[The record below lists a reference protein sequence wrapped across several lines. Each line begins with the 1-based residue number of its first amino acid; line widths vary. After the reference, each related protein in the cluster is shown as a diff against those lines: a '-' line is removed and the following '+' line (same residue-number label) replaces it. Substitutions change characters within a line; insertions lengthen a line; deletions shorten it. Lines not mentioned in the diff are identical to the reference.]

1 MQDKRVERII
11 LTVGTSL
18 VLLVLYRLVEWFM
31 RRKRSLP
38 GEMAGSNA
46 AAQLLSA
53 GHAFAVLLL
62 LPGIATNCVTGDSFE
77 GDLVSSL
84 LFGAAG
90 VIVIEL
96 VGGIGVKLLVRGS
109 IEREIADGN
118 VAAGIAGAA
127 NYVSI
132 GVLASRAIGGTDLRG
147 LGLSLTFFALAI
159 VTLTLFVGVFRAF
172 TTYDDE
178 EQVRGRNV
186 AAAISYG
193 GVSVAVAI
201 IVSRA
206 LEGDF
211 KGWEES
217 LTGYALVAVC
227 ALILYP
233 VRQLVVQGLLMW
245 KAPTLR
251 GGALDRSI
259 GLERKTGVAVLE
271 SLAYVATA
279 ITISEI
285 VSGQT
290 QG

>member
-1 MQDKRVERII
+1 MDDKSVERII

-18 VLLVLYRLVEWFM
+18 VLLALYRLVEWFM
-31 RRKRSLP
+31 RRSRSLP
-38 GEMAGSNA
+38 REMAGTNA
-46 AAQLLSA
+46 AAQILSA

-62 LPGIATNCVTGDSFE
+62 LPGISTNCVTGVSVQ

-90 VIVIEL
+90 VVVIEL
-96 VGGIGVKLLVRGS
+96 VGAIGVKLILHRS
-109 IEREIADGN
+109 LEREVVDGN

-127 NYVSI
+127 NYVAI

-147 LGLSLTFFALAI
+147 LGLSFAFFALA
-159 VTLTLFVGVFRAF
+159 VLTLTIFVGVFRAF

-186 AAAISYG
+186 AAALSYG

-211 KGWEES
+211 SGWEES

-227 ALILYP
+227 ALLLYP

-271 SLAYVATA
+271 ALAYVATA

-285 VSGQT
+285 VSGS
-290 QG
+290 